1 MQTPALSTFCAEVF
15 QRVANGR
22 VPEGTP
28 DPMTFAGPA
37 ESLAIS
43 TFENAQSLVSK
54 LDGHERYDSD
64 PRAGVVDR
72 PGIEGGVA
80 ASAQGSRHDGEAV
93 LVHQNERGSQATYVR
108 IRPESIDQVDI
119 KGDLSGEGSRVI
131 VSHVNRETGQ
141 GYYLRYSGQDW
152 LVAG

>member
-1 MQTPALSTFCAEVF
+1 MQTPALNTFCAEVF

-22 VPEGTP
+22 VPEATP
-28 DPMTFAGPA
+28 DPMSFAGPA
-37 ESLAIS
+37 ESLAIT
-43 TFENAQSLVSK
+43 TFESAQSLVSK

-119 KGDLSGEGSRVI
+119 KGDLSGDGSRVI